1 METSWQEVAIEAIK
15 ILGPAIVT
23 GAAAYCTATIQLKAK
38 LKQIEKSSE
47 YKARE
52 KVFDFKTEKYNKLDK
67 SLFTLNETLGF
78 LAGMSMTDRDDQ
90 CAINSFVAKYLT
102 TFINSSPFDVK
113 QTIDQFVPLVHEYP
127 REFDKLQKDLLLVE
141 GLQKPNN
148 YDQVNDTI
156 VTLIGVYG
164 FVSCCSKIVA
174 EKEALKVFESYTNP
188 NA

>member
-1 METSWQEVAIEAIK
+1 METSWQDVAIEAIK
-15 ILGPAIVT
+15 ILGPAMVT
-23 GAAAYCTATIQLKAK
+23 GVAAYFTATIQLKAK
-38 LKQIEKSSE
+38 LKQIEKNSE

-67 SLFTLNETLGF
+67 SLATLNETLSF

-90 CAINSFVAKYLT
+90 YAINSFVAKYLS
-102 TFINSSPFDVK
+102 TFIYSAPFDVK
-113 QTIDQFVPLVHEYP
+113 QTIDQFLPLATEYP
-127 REFDKLQKDLLLVE
+127 REFDKLQKDLSLVE
-141 GLQKPNN
+141 GLKQPNN

-174 EKEALKVFESYTNP
+174 EKEALKVFEPYNNP